1 MLEEIKYYIKEFNI
15 GTKKMFKEFFK
26 KETNKKQ
33 RANMWTFSRLIAS
46 FLSVICSSISVIFN
60 IKMLFWIAAIITVLG
75 AITDFFDG
83 RSARKY
89 NAVSEY
95 GKLLDQ
101 VTDKIFSIMIS
112 INLALFYPN
121 FWILLIGESII
132 ALINVYYKTKYPKI
146 KINSTFIG
154 KIKQFPLFIS
164 LGFGFLTPI
173 NKILKSIANISII
186 ITFIF
191 QILTA
196 GSYIIKNK
204 RMTK

>member
-1 MLEEIKYYIKEFNI
+1 MLEEIKYYIKEFNL

-33 RANMWTFSRLIAS
+33 RANMWTFSRLIFS

-60 IKMLFWIAAIITVLG
+60 IKILFWIAAIITVLG

-89 NAVSEY
+89 NSVSEY

-121 FWILLIGESII
+121 FWLILLGESVI
-132 ALINVYYKTKYPKI
+132 ALINIYYKTKYPKI

-164 LGFGFLTPI
+164 LGLGFLTPMNESI
-173 NKILKSIANISII
+173 KYIANISII

-196 GSYIIKNK
+196 SSYIVKNK

>member
-1 MLEEIKYYIKEFNI
+1 MPEEIKYYIKEFNL

-33 RANMWTFSRLIAS
+33 RANMWTFSRLISS
-46 FLSVICSSISVIFN
+46 FLSVICSSISIIFN
-60 IKMLFWIAAIITVLG
+60 IKILFSIAAIITILG

-121 FWILLIGESII
+121 FWILLIGESVIAII
-132 ALINVYYKTKYPKI
+132 NIYYKTKYPKI

-164 LGFGFLTPI
+164 LGFGFLTSI
-173 NKILKSIANISII
+173 NETLKSITNISIN
-186 ITFIF
+186 ITFII
-191 QILTA
+191 QVLTA
-196 GSYIIKNK
+196 IDYIIENK
-204 RMTK
+204 RMIK